1 MSKTRSEM
9 SETMIKPIKNI
20 KKISCDIQADVN
32 ELTLSALNE
41 FIIQY

>member
-1 MSKTRSEM
+1 M
-9 SETMIKPIKNI
+9 SETKIKPIKNI
-20 KKISCDIQADVN
+20 KKKISCDIQADVN